1 MNESLLKERLNK
13 IQNLERVE
21 TKTFEYAKNWLL
33 NSQPIERFQINPF
46 TLVTSDYSLN
56 SILPIF
62 LHGVIKEIFTLNWQ
76 MHCPHCNM
84 VTDSFHSLRETK
96 SLSHCK
102 MCEKDYQPDFKDRV
116 EITFSLNKD
125 IENLELPPFCTPPPS
140 LFPLIEFVLPKGSSL
155 ENTIDLPEGEYRYFC
170 PITLSKGILYV
181 KGDSSEVQEIE
192 VNQLEAEFDK
202 KEIHI
207 HAGKVH
213 FVAKNPTAP
222 IAGLFLHKNILMDEI
237 PLSSLKP
244 RLNGIMLQHFPLF
257 SKLFGSEVFT
267 GRERLL
273 ISSITLLFTDIT
285 ASTKM
290 YETLGDIKAYNIV
303 RDHFDILLEEI
314 QNHEGIIVKT
324 IGDAVMASFPKNSN
338 AINAIFSATNRM
350 KEYNLAKEIPEKV
363 FLKIGVHR
371 GSAILVNLNDRLD
384 YFGSTVNKAA
394 RIQSISK
401 TEQISISEEVFSDK
415 EVRSILKAN
424 GIDRVSKSLHNLKGI
439 EGKHSIYQF
448 KI

>member
-1 MNESLLKERLNK
+1 MNESLLKEKINK
-13 IQNLERVE
+13 IQYLEKVE
-21 TKTFEYAKNWLL
+21 TKTFTYILNWLL
-33 NSQPIERFQINPF
+33 NSEPIERFQINPYNLI
-46 TLVTSDYSLN
+46 TVDHSLN
-56 SILPIF
+56 LILPIF
-62 LHGVIKEIFTLNWQ
+62 LHGVIKEAFTLNWQ

-96 SLSHCK
+96 SLSNCK
-102 MCEKDYQPDFKDRV
+102 MCEKDYTPDFKDRV
-116 EITFSLNKD
+116 EVTFSLTKD
-125 IENLELPPFCTPPPS
+125 IEDLELPAFCTPPPS
-140 LFPLIEFVLPKGSSL
+140 LFPLIEFVLPKGSSS
-155 ENTIDLPEGEYRYFC
+155 ENTLELPEGEYRYFC

-181 KGDSSEVQEIE
+181 NGNSSDTQEIE
-192 VNQLEAEFDK
+192 VNQLEGEFDK

-207 HAGKVH
+207 QSGKVH

-222 IAGLFLHKNILMDEI
+222 IAGLFLHKNVLNDEI
-237 PLSSLKP
+237 PISSLKP
-244 RLNGIMLQHFPLF
+244 RLNGLTLQHFPLF
-257 SKLFGSEVFT
+257 SKLFGAEVLS

-273 ISSITLLFTDIT
+273 ISSVTLLFTDIT

-303 RDHFDILLEEI
+303 RDHFDILLNEI
-314 QNHEGIIVKT
+314 QSKNGIIVKT

-338 AINAIFSATNRM
+338 AFESIFSASKKM

-401 TEQISISEEVFSDK
+401 TEQISISEEVFLDK
-415 EVRSILKAN
+415 EVQSILKAN
-424 GIDRVSKSLHNLKGI
+424 GINRVSKSSHNFKGL
-439 EGKHSIYQF
+439 EGMYSIYQF
-448 KI
+448 KL